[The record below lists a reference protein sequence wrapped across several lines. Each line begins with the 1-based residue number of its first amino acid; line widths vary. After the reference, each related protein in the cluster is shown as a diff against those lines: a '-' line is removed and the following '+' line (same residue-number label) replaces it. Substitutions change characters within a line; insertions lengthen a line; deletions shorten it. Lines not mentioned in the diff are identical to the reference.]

1 MSQNESEI
9 TRVEA
14 DLIVKSS
21 AVQLKANAW
30 S

>member
-9 TRVEA
+9 TRA
-14 DLIVKSS
+14 GPDLIVKSS
-21 AVQLKANAW
+21 AIQLKAKAR